1 MELTAKER
9 QQVEQQVEQLLSG
22 QGSEV
27 SLCDVGLELSK
38 PAVLRKNVTYIVCGV
53 VFNDQVRRGCE
64 EGWACAA
71 VRRYGRAVAV
81 PPPGG
86 GADGAGGQAGLLQAV
101 VPASREGGGGG
112 EPGGGAE
119 AGGEGGGGLR
129 LPANHLAADP
139 GAGTAVDPL
148 RLPRPDHRYHRNPWH
163 PVTLPLDM
171 SCRHVVQRI
180 LLVFVGADKQI
191 WVLVVRAPAPHL
203 PTAAALRTHA
213 VTWASNMVV
222 QEALPS
228 SYYDHDV
235 NTLGLISLQH
245 NGRQHGKT
253 DGVCLNTLVALVPD
267 RAQRD
272 EDGLQVEWPAAV
284 TPPPVENTRYVW
296 MEVQEPA
303 LKERLLQETQ
313 NPSLFPIQSLY

>member
-1 MELTAKER
+1 
-9 QQVEQQVEQLLSG
+9 
-22 QGSEV
+22 
-27 SLCDVGLELSK
+27 
-38 PAVLRKNVTYIVCGV
+38 
-53 VFNDQVRRGCE
+53 
-64 EGWACAA
+64 
-71 VRRYGRAVAV
+71 
-81 PPPGG
+81 
-86 GADGAGGQAGLLQAV
+86 
-101 VPASREGGGGG
+101 
-112 EPGGGAE
+112 
-119 AGGEGGGGLR
+119 
-129 LPANHLAADP
+129 
-139 GAGTAVDPL
+139 
-148 RLPRPDHRYHRNPWH
+148 
-163 PVTLPLDM
+163 
-171 SCRHVVQRI
+171 
-180 LLVFVGADKQI
+180 
-191 WVLVVRAPAPHL
+191 
-203 PTAAALRTHA
+203 
-213 VTWASNMVV
+213 MVV

-235 NTLGLISLQH
+235 NTLGVISLQH